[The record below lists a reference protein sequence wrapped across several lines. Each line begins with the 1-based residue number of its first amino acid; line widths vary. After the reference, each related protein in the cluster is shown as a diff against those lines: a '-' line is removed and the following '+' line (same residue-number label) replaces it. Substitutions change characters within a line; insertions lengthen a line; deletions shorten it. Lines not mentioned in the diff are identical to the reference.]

1 MQLRRNNSNPKGKCN
16 EKNKFLLL
24 TLLQCLNSCISDFN
38 VDSAGT
44 SDEDE
49 ADEHDGDDEEGA
61 RCGHNGGGCTARSS
75 GSSRA
80 PPPPPPRVSGHSC
93 FLRHVRFCCLPCSH
107 MCACVCV
114 CACLCTLVHVRACSC
129 VRVFVYVRVCVQ
141 VAFLRPKKDSTK
153 GALEYKMQKQRQEE
167 AAAAE
172 LTQRPV
178 PKEVPGQFAALLPL
192 SDSVSVSLSVWWAR
206 YLF

>member
-1 MQLRRNNSNPKGKCN
+1 MWPQWGWLHRKKQRQFPRTTATAATREWTQLFSEACAVLL
-16 EKNKFLLL
+16 FALL
-24 TLLQCLNSCISDFN
+24 TYVCVC
-38 VDSAGT
+38 V
-44 SDEDE
+44 
-49 ADEHDGDDEEGA
+49 
-61 RCGHNGGGCTARSS
+61 
-75 GSSRA
+75 
-80 PPPPPPRVSGHSC
+80 RVCVLVHAC
-93 FLRHVRFCCLPCSH
+93 A
-107 MCACVCV
+107 CACVFV
-114 CACLCTLVHVRACSC
+114 CSC
-129 VRVFVYVRVCVQ
+129 VYVRVCVQ